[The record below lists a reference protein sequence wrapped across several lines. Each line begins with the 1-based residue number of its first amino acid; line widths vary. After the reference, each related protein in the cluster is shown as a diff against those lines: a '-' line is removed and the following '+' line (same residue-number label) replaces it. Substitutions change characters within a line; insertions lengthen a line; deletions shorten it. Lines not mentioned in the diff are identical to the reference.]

1 MLQSITYHIRQWD
14 YRLFAAILL
23 FLSLPNVYQL
33 YRVSLIGNEIPDTGS
48 LAIVAQWQF
57 VGLIVEVFQEATVLA
72 VFFFLGSQIRSG
84 AAIQLDRA
92 KSVMTF
98 IFGASFLFAVVVF
111 LFRGI
116 FVDLIG
122 TPDEIRDQTSTFLA
136 INVFSIPFML
146 LSAAIVVLFQSLG
159 MRRLVLALAIFN
171 VLLLFIFDSLFF
183 GGHGFSLNA
192 GVVGV
197 GWSNLLSGAIL
208 FATGI
213 TLLLASRR
221 MPSGY
226 LTTLPSFADMR
237 QYLRIGLG
245 SGVDSAV
252 RNAAYFIMIIRL
264 VNTIGT
270 TEISGYYV
278 AIQILWSFML
288 VPVLAFADSSKAL
301 VAQASSDKERVRVL
315 WRSSML
321 ITGAMVLVWIA
332 LTPLLSTFAN
342 ALSDDPDIVQ
352 AALTA
357 FAILFVPYVMFC
369 FNTVTDAVFY
379 GLGKTQYMAYQSI
392 LTNGTVYVIAFLLY
406 VTNVWDPTYVG
417 IMILF
422 ALGILVDSVLTLWFL
437 RRVLT
442 ADGGRPFAFVS
453 VRPAPSPFP

>member
-1 MLQSITYHIRQWD
+1 MLQAATYHVRQWD

-72 VFFFLGSQIRSG
+72 VFFFLGSKIRSG

-98 IFGASFLFAVVVF
+98 IFGASFLFAIVVF

-159 MRRLVLALAIFN
+159 MRKVVLALAIFN

-197 GWSNLLSGAIL
+197 GWSNFLSGAIL

-213 TLLLASRR
+213 ALLLTSRR

-237 QYLRIGLG
+237 EYWRIGLG

-288 VPVLAFADSSKAL
+288 VPILAFADSSKAL
-301 VAQASSDKERVRVL
+301 VAQASTDQERVRVL

-332 LTPLLSTFAN
+332 LTPFLSTFAN

-453 VRPAPSPFP
+453 VRPAT

>member
-1 MLQSITYHIRQWD
+1 MLRSLTYHVRQWD

-23 FLSLPNVYQL
+23 FLSLPNLYNL

-84 AAIQLDRA
+84 ADIQLDRA
-92 KSVMTF
+92 KSVLTF

-111 LFRGI
+111 LFRGA
-116 FVDLIG
+116 FVDLID
-122 TPDEIRDQTSTFLA
+122 TPDEIRTQTSAFLA
-136 INVFSIPFML
+136 INVFSIPFTL
-146 LSAAIVVLFQSLG
+146 LSAAIVVLFQALG
-159 MRRLVLALAIFN
+159 MRRVVFALAILN
-171 VLLLFIFDSLFF
+171 VILLFVFDSLLF
-183 GGHGFSLNA
+183 GGHSFSLNA

-197 GWSNLLSGAIL
+197 GWSTLLSSAIL
-208 FATGI
+208 FAVGVG
-213 TLLLASRR
+213 LLLGSRR

-237 QYLRIGLG
+237 VYLRVGLG

-288 VPVLAFADSSKAL
+288 VPILAFADSSKAL
-301 VAQASSDKERVRVL
+301 VAQDSANLERVRL
-315 WRSSML
+315 IWRASML
-321 ITGAMVLVWIA
+321 ITGAMMFVWIA
-332 LTPLLSTFAN
+332 LTPWLSTFAN
-342 ALSDDPDIVQ
+342 ALSDDPDIVD
-352 AALTA
+352 AALVA
-357 FAILFVPYVMFC
+357 FGILFIPYIMFC

-406 VTNVWDPTYVG
+406 VTNIWDVTYVG
-417 IMILF
+417 IMVLF
-422 ALGILVDSVLTLWFL
+422 ALGIIVDSILTLWFL
-437 RRVLT
+437 WRVLS
-442 ADGGRPFAFVS
+442 ADGGRPFAFS
-453 VRPAPSPFP
+453 AARPA

>member
-1 MLQSITYHIRQWD
+1 MLQAVTYHIRQWD

-98 IFGASFLFAVVVF
+98 IFGASFLFAIVVF

-159 MRRLVLALAIFN
+159 MRRVVLALAIFN

-213 TLLLASRR
+213 ALLLTSRR

-237 QYLRIGLG
+237 EYWRIGLG

-288 VPVLAFADSSKAL
+288 VPILAFADSSKAL
-301 VAQASSDKERVRVL
+301 VAQASTDQERVRVL

-332 LTPLLSTFAN
+332 LTPWLSTFAN

-406 VTNVWDPTYVG
+406 VTNVWDVTYVG
-417 IMILF
+417 VMILF

-442 ADGGRPFAFVS
+442 ADGGRPIAFVP
-453 VRPAPSPFP
+453 VRPAT

>member
-1 MLQSITYHIRQWD
+1 MLQTITYHFRQWD
-14 YRLFAAILL
+14 YRLFGAILL
-23 FLSLPNVYQL
+23 FLSLPNLYNL

-84 AAIQLDRA
+84 SAIQLDRA
-92 KSVMTF
+92 KSVMSF
-98 IFGASFLFAVVVF
+98 ILGASFLFAVAVF
-111 LFRGI
+111 LFRGA
-116 FVDLIG
+116 FVELID
-122 TPDEIRDQTSTFLA
+122 TPEEIRTQTSAFLA
-136 INVFSIPFML
+136 INVFSIPFTL
-146 LSAAIVVLFQSLG
+146 LSAAIVVLFQALG
-159 MRRLVLALAIFN
+159 MRRVVFALAILN
-171 VLLLFIFDSLFF
+171 VLLLFILDSLLF
-183 GGHGFSLNA
+183 GGHNFSLNA

-197 GWSNLLSGAIL
+197 GWSTLLSSAIL
-208 FATGI
+208 FAVGVG
-213 TLLLASRR
+213 LLLGSRR
-221 MPSGY
+221 IPSGY

-237 QYLRIGLG
+237 QYFRVGFG

-288 VPVLAFADSSKAL
+288 VPILAFADSSKAL
-301 VAQASSDKERVRVL
+301 VAQESANPERVRVI

-321 ITGAMVLVWIA
+321 ITSVMMLVWIA
-332 LTPLLSTFAN
+332 LTPWLSTFAS
-342 ALSDDPDIVQ
+342 ALSDDSDIVQ
-352 AALTA
+352 AAVTA
-357 FAILFVPYVMFC
+357 FAILFVPYIMFC

-406 VTNVWDPTYVG
+406 VTNIWDVTYVG
-417 IMILF
+417 IMVLF
-422 ALGILVDSVLTLWFL
+422 ALGIVVDTVLTLWFL
-437 RRVLT
+437 WRVLS
-442 ADGGRPFAFVS
+442 ADGGRPLAVGPL
-453 VRPAPSPFP
+453 RHA

>member
-1 MLQSITYHIRQWD
+1 MLQAITYHLRQWD

-23 FLSLPNVYQL
+23 FLSLPNLYNL
-33 YRVSLIGNEIPDTGS
+33 YRVRLIGNEIPDTGS

-57 VGLIVEVFQEATVLA
+57 VSLIVEVFQEATVLA
-72 VFFFLGSQIRSG
+72 VFFFLGSQIRSA

-92 KSVMTF
+92 KSVISF
-98 IFGASFLFAVVVF
+98 IFIASFLFAVVVF
-111 LFRGI
+111 LFRGA
-116 FVDLIG
+116 FVELID
-122 TPDEIRDQTSTFLA
+122 TPDEIRAETAAFLA
-136 INVFSIPFML
+136 VNVFSIPFML
-146 LSAAIVVLFQSLG
+146 LSAAIVVLFQALG
-159 MRRLVLALAIFN
+159 MRRVVFALAILN
-171 VLLLFIFDSLFF
+171 VLLLFVLDSLLF
-183 GGHGFSLNA
+183 GGYDFSLN
-192 GVVGV
+192 VGV
-197 GWSNLLSGAIL
+197 MGVAWSTLLASAIL
-208 FATGI
+208 FAVGVA
-213 TLLLASRR
+213 LLLASRR

-226 LTTLPSFADMR
+226 LTTLPTFADMR
-237 QYLRIGLG
+237 QYLRVGLG
-245 SGVDSAV
+245 SGVDSAI

-301 VAQASSDKERVRVL
+301 IAQESANPERVRVL

-321 ITGAMVLVWIA
+321 ITGAMMLVWIA
-332 LTPLLSTFAN
+332 LIPGLSTFAN

-352 AALTA
+352 AALVA
-357 FAILFVPYVMFC
+357 FAILFVPYVLFC

-406 VTNVWDPTYVG
+406 VTNVWDVTYVG

-422 ALGILVDSVLTLWFL
+422 ALGILVDTALTLWFL
-437 RRVLT
+437 WRVLT
-442 ADGGRPFAFVS
+442 ADGGRPLVFRTFQAE
-453 VRPAPSPFP
+453 

>member
-72 VFFFLGSQIRSG
+72 VFFFLGSQIRNG

-98 IFGASFLFAVVVF
+98 IFGASFLFAIVVF

-122 TPDEIRDQTSTFLA
+122 TPDEIRAETSTFLA

-159 MRRLVLALAIFN
+159 MRRVILALAIFN

-183 GGHGFSLNA
+183 GGYGFSLNV
-192 GVVGV
+192 GVIGV

-208 FATGI
+208 VATGI
-213 TLLLASRR
+213 ALLLTSRR

-237 QYLRIGLG
+237 EYWRIGLG

-288 VPVLAFADSSKAL
+288 VPILAFADSSKAL
-301 VAQASSDKERVRVL
+301 VAQASTDRERVRVL

-332 LTPLLSTFAN
+332 LTPWLSTFAN

-406 VTNVWDPTYVG
+406 VTNVWDVTYVG
-417 IMILF
+417 VMILF

-442 ADGGRPFAFVS
+442 ADGGRPFSFAS
-453 VRPAPSPFP
+453 ARPA